1 MDQRQQQILFDFTA
15 PPPEPVVAEE
25 SKEQVVAEVEA
36 QPKKRGRGRP
46 RKDPS
51 LIVPKKPG
59 KRGRKSLKEAAAM
72 ADLVEIPEDE
82 ILFRKQYY
90 TTTEV
95 ADMFHANQS
104 QIRLWESEFSILQP
118 KKNAK
123 GDRYFRPV
131 DVKNLHLIHDLLR
144 HRKFTIAGA
153 KEYLKKNARV
163 QEKFEIIQS
172 LEKVKGFLL
181 EIKANLE

>member
-1 MDQRQQQILFDFTA
+1 MDQPQQIVFDFTA
-15 PPPEPVVAEE
+15 PPPSQVEEKKEPAAETDI
-25 SKEQVVAEVEA
+25 Q

-51 LIVPKKPG
+51 LIMPKKPG
-59 KRGRKSLKEAAAM
+59 KRGRKSLKEASAI

-82 ILFRKQYY
+82 ILFQKQYY
-90 TTTEV
+90 TTSQV
-95 ADMFHANQS
+95 ADMFRVNQS

-123 GDRYFRPV
+123 GDRYFRPI
-131 DVKNLHLIHDLLR
+131 DVKNLYLIHDLLR
-144 HRKFTIAGA
+144 NRKFTIAGA

-163 QEKFEIIQS
+163 QETFGIIQS
-172 LEKVKGFLL
+172 LEKVKAFLL
-181 EIKANLE
+181 EIKANLD